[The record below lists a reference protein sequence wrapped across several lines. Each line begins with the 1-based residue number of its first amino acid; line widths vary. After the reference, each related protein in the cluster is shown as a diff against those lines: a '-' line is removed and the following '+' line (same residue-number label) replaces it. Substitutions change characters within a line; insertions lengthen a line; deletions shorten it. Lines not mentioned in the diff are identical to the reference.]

1 MTSIYGSGGKSSANL
16 LRISGMASGIDTES
30 VVKSMV
36 SSYQTKIDKA
46 NQAKQTL
53 QWKQEAYRDIIKG
66 VKGLQEYFDPL
77 SDKYL
82 LSGKSLNT
90 NSASSA
96 DNTKVS
102 ATASSSAEAGTYKV
116 NVSQLA
122 TQANITGTSL
132 NSMVG
137 ETNVS
142 KWNGATLKFNT
153 ISINLDSNIDT
164 NSDGKT
170 TLDEVAAN
178 INKKISENSNLTG
191 KVLVSADANGNLI
204 FKNQKA
210 AGTGPIAITATTS
223 ASGTVKNIFS
233 TTLSEQSSY
242 NYNKWNDATLTLDT
256 NLKLDAITDTTTNED
271 AVKKF
276 VENINSKIS
285 ANSSLNGKISAKVDA
300 TDSSKI
306 VFENT
311 SNTDIKLTY
320 PGTAD
325 PITISAQNNGSV
337 GTNTIIVTDVSAWSG
352 KDLNLSTSID
362 LGHIADANNSGNI
375 SLDEVVS
382 SINSKI
388 SSNSA
393 ISGKISASYVN
404 DGSSSYIKFTGTS
417 SMNLTVTSSGGTS
430 GDLFSQKSLN
440 SGISST
446 SKLMSDLNFS
456 EGTIKFS
463 LNDSTVSLN
472 LDSSTTV
479 QDLMNAV
486 NSATSGAVTMSI
498 DDTTGKISFQSKGYG
513 SASNVTIAN
522 DISATNNILAKLG
535 ISTTTATGTDAL
547 VSITAP
553 GQSEITTT
561 QSSNNFTINGVT
573 YNLVSKGETTT
584 TVSANSDTVVS
595 NMKKFIEDYNTVIST
610 INTKLTEKKNS
621 DYPPL
626 TDAQKEDMS
635 EDQIKTWEAK
645 AKVGILKNDDYLNT
659 LMSQLRGIFS
669 SPVYSSY
676 TDENNNTKISL
687 SFGSYGTNAI
697 GIDTS
702 TDYTDG
708 GKLVLKDE
716 VKLKSAIE
724 NNLEDF
730 KRLLIGASSSSL
742 ETDKSYIGSKKYK
755 EDGLFKRMDIILRDY
770 VSSPGVGEDGTYTLS
785 GSMNIFV
792 NKQYD
797 FSSIGYSGKNT
808 LPDQVYKQTLSVSK
822 LKTQMSDAENRYY
835 AKFTALEKAM
845 NSLNAQQS
853 TLSSMLGTS

>member
-1 MTSIYGSGGKSSANL
+1 MTSIYGSSGKSSANL
-16 LRISGMASGIDTES
+16 LRISGMASGIDTDS

-90 NSASSA
+90 NSTSSA
-96 DNTKVS
+96 DDTIVS
-102 ATASSSAEAGTYKV
+102 ATAGAGAKAGTYKV

-122 TQANITGTSL
+122 TQANIAGSGL
-132 NSMVG
+132 NSMVEATDG
-137 ETNVS
+137 S
-142 KWNGATLKFNT
+142 KWNNATLQFNT
-153 ISINLDSNIDT
+153 ISVSLGSITDT

-170 TLDEVAAN
+170 TLDEVAKH
-178 INKKISENSNLTG
+178 INDKISVDSRLNG
-191 KVLVSADANGNLI
+191 KISVSADANGNLL

-210 AGTGPIAITATTS
+210 AGTGAIAITATTS
-223 ASGTVKNIFS
+223 GGTNGNIFS
-233 TTLSEQSSY
+233 TTISEQSSY
-242 NYNKWNDATLTLDT
+242 NYNEYIPKWNNATLTLDT
-256 NLKLDAITDTTTNED
+256 NLKLDDITDVN
-271 AVKKF
+271 KL

-311 SNTDIKLTY
+311 SNTKISLGVDSSPAIEINAQSE
-320 PGTAD
+320 GT
-325 PITISAQNNGSV
+325 TSFSIS
-337 GTNTIIVTDVSAWSG
+337 DLSG
-352 KDLNLSTSID
+352 KDLNLSTSIT
-362 LGHIADANNSGNI
+362 LGNITDVNNSG
-375 SLDEVVS
+375 SVGLDDVVA

-404 DGSSSYIKFTGTS
+404 DGSSSYIKFTGSS

-430 GDLFSQKSLN
+430 GDLFERSIN
-440 SGISST
+440 NGISSA

-456 EGTIKFS
+456 SNTTKTGDIKFT
-463 LNDSTVSLN
+463 LNGSTVSLEV
-472 LDSSTTV
+472 DDSTTV
-479 QDLMNAV
+479 QDLMDAV
-486 NSATSGAVTMSI
+486 NSATSGAVTMNI
-498 DDTTGKISFQSKGYG
+498 DDSTGKISFQSKSYG
-513 SASNVTIAN
+513 SASNVVIAN
-522 DISATNNILAKLG
+522 DSSATNDILAKLG
-535 ISTTTATGTDAL
+535 ISTTTATGTDAI

-553 GQSEITTT
+553 GQSAVTTT
-561 QSSNNFTINGVT
+561 QSSNNFTINGIT

-584 TVSANSDTVVS
+584 TVTANSDTVVS
-595 NMKKFIEDYNTVIST
+595 NMKKFIEDYNTIISS

-676 TDENNNTKISL
+676 DTDSSKAAKVSL

-702 TDYTDG
+702 NDYTDG

-716 VKLKSAIE
+716 AKLKSAIE

-730 KRLLIGASSSSL
+730 KKLFIGASSASL
-742 ETDKSYIGSKKYK
+742 DSDDSKKYIGSKKYM
-755 EDGLFKRMDIILRDY
+755 EDGLFKRIDTILRDY
-770 VSSPGVGEDGTYTLS
+770 VATPGLGKDGTYTLS

-797 FSSIGYSGKNT
+797 YSSMGYSSKNT
-808 LPDQVYKQTLSVSK
+808 LPDQVYKQTLSISK

-835 AKFTALEKAM
+835 AKFTALETAM
-845 NSLNAQQS
+845 NALNSQQS
-853 TLSSMLGTS
+853 TLSSMLGISQ